1 MRPPVN
7 SQQTLNNQLIGAQGT
22 QQMYHI
28 PQHFA
33 YPTYGPNSAI
43 IYGAGMQYPAMPAYP
58 RQFSPVYFTAS
69 NMNYTPTPRGTAP
82 TVATAVPIQS
92 MSGSTLSQQNMMT
105 NQIAAS
111 VVQQQP
117 TVPVAPKRSHAVV
130 IRDPNTLE
138 PIKTDFLFNSNVDAS
153 ETVSLTSFFSCFTL

>member
-7 SQQTLNNQLIGAQGT
+7 SQQTLNNQLIGAQGA
-22 QQMYHI
+22 QPMYL

-33 YPTYGPNSAI
+33 YPAAYGPNSAI
-43 IYGAGMQYPAMPAYP
+43 IYGAGMQYPTMTGYP
-58 RQFSPVYFTAS
+58 RQYSPVYFTAS

-117 TVPVAPKRSHAVV
+117 TVPVQPKRSHALV

-138 PIKTDFLFNSNVDAS
+138 PIQTDFRVNSNVDAS
-153 ETVSLTSFFSCFTL
+153 ETVSL